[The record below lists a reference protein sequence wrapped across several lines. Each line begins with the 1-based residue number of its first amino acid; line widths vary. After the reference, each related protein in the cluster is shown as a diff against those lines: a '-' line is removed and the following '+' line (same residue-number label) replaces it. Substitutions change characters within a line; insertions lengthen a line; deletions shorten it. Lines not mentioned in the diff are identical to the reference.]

1 MSVAVIIAAA
11 GSGERLGAGAPKAL
25 RPIGGIPMLVHAVHE
40 MTQARLVDLVVVAAP
55 IGAVRAVSDLLR
67 DHVGTSGSWQ
77 VIEGGS
83 SRQQSV
89 AKALDALP
97 PDIDVVL
104 VHDAARPLAPSALAD
119 AVARAVL
126 MGHGAV
132 VPAVAMTDTVKRVH
146 DGRSGSPET
155 VIETVSRVHLRCVQT
170 PQGFAR
176 GVLVKAHAATN
187 ADDEAAATDDAGLV
201 ERLGLPV
208 VVVPGSD
215 LAFKITRP
223 FDLNVAEAVLAARP
237 ESKLTYLI
245 ADRVADRVADDVG

>member
-1 MSVAVIIAAA
+1 VSVAVIIAAA
-11 GSGERLGAGAPKAL
+11 GSGERLGAGVPKAL
-25 RPIGGIPMLVHAVHE
+25 RPIGGIPMLAHAVRE
-40 MTQARLVDLVVVAAP
+40 MTQATLVDLVVVAVPA
-55 IGAVRAVSDLLR
+55 GAVDTVMGLLR
-67 DHVGTSGSWQ
+67 EHAGAPGTLR
-77 VIEGGS
+77 VVEGGA

-89 AKALDALP
+89 ANALDALP
-97 PDIDVVL
+97 PDVDVVL

-146 DGRSGSPET
+146 EGRSDSPET

-170 PQGFAR
+170 PQGFDR
-176 GVLVKAHAATN
+176 GVLVKAHAATS

-223 FDLNVAEAVLAARP
+223 FDLNVAEAVLAARVGAG
-237 ESKLTYLI
+237 S
-245 ADRVADRVADDVG
+245 ADRVTDRLADDVG

>member
-25 RPIGGIPMLVHAVHE
+25 RPIGGIPMLVHAVRE
-40 MTQARLVDLVVVAAP
+40 MAQAKLVDLVVVAVP
-55 IGAVRAVSDLLR
+55 IGTVDAVIDLLR
-67 DHVGTSGSWQ
+67 DHVGAAGTWQ
-77 VIEGGS
+77 VIEGAS

-89 AKALDALP
+89 ANALDALP
-97 PDIDVVL
+97 PDVDVVL

-146 DGRSGSPET
+146 DGRSDSPET
-155 VIETVSRVHLRCVQT
+155 VIETVSRIHLRCVQT
-170 PQGFAR
+170 PQGFER
-176 GVLVKAHAATN
+176 GVLVKAHAATSV
-187 ADDEAAATDDAGLV
+187 DDEGAVTDDAGLV

-223 FDLNVAEAVLAARP
+223 FDLNVAEAVLAARLDA
-237 ESKLTYLI
+237 SM
-245 ADRVADRVADDVG
+245 ADRVADDVG